1 MSRSF
6 VIISFFFWPATA
18 SMLRP
23 MLVPNIFF
31 GSSMARASGG
41 CFDADHLIY
50 SAAVHFTPST
60 AGSDYSRKMSKIV
73 VVFGGGGVHPPAFAL
88 GNIINLPVN
97 PISGEIVGEND

>member
-50 SAAVHFTPST
+50 SAAVHFTPTLRTSV
-60 AGSDYSRKMSKIV
+60 GLQQEDEEDIV
-73 VVFGGGGVHPPAFAL
+73 VCL
-88 GNIINLPVN
+88 GEEECTPQRSPWATL
-97 PISGEIVGEND
+97 